1 MLKLSWMRWGLEIL
15 GRAQNSAFSDL
26 GEKGEERLGEFLPL
40 LDCWVLFFPLN
51 FKKSLICSGKK
62 TVLLREYH
70 PRFDKAILMLFWRN
84 PYAKRLLFW
93 PPPLGFSLS
102 LLLHTGV
109 SATAQA
115 RTFIWLKPSLC
126 CRASVPSPCT
136 LISRHRWQ
144 SSAIAYLHTVML
156 LLADAP
162 PAIPE
167 IFSLC
172 WHREAANS
180 STIDT
185 GTCWAAASLGCP
197 VDLVYGQIRPGP
209 FHTRRK

>member
-1 MLKLSWMRWGLEIL
+1 M
-15 GRAQNSAFSDL
+15 
-26 GEKGEERLGEFLPL
+26 RLGNPRKGPELSILRFRRKRERKVRCVSATIGL
-40 LDCWVLFFPLN
+40 LGFIFSPELQ
-51 FKKSLICSGKK
+51 KKSNLLREK
-62 TVLLREYH
+62 TVLLREFH
-70 PRFDKAILMLFWRN
+70 PRFDKAILMLFRRS
-84 PYAKRLLFW
+84 PYAKWLLFW

-167 IFSLC
+167 IFSVLC

-180 STIDT
+180 STVDT
-185 GTCWAAASLGCP
+185 GTCWAAASLGRP

-209 FHTRRK
+209 FYTRRK